1 MICNKIRDFLCW
13 GLGIPTCPLEAS
25 WALDQLSGKG
35 ISPGDHR
42 SFLGMRYKEAV
53 GTTWVMLPTVPD
65 HRKQLTH
72 SNKPFFHL
80 VGMGFAIPQRQGRRS
95 FPPWAVL
102 M

>member
-1 MICNKIRDFLCW
+1 
-13 GLGIPTCPLEAS
+13 
-25 WALDQLSGKG
+25 
-35 ISPGDHR
+35 
-42 SFLGMRYKEAV
+42 MRYKEAV

-80 VGMGFAIPQRQGRRS
+80 VGMGFAIPQRQGRCS